1 MATWQLGGLPSM
13 APQNDNAP
21 RSSVPQPVLYQQQ
34 PNVGLMALQG
44 LRGVAEINQQAQISQ
59 QLKEYQARLGSA
71 VANNDRVGVQKLM
84 AQYPQFMADSQSA
97 SCVTNRRST
106 DHAEGHSAGKS
117 SITAIWSSC

>member
-21 RSSVPQPVLYQQQ
+21 RSSVPQPVQYQQQ

-59 QLKEYQARLGSA
+59 QLKEYQARLG
-71 VANNDRVGVQKLM
+71 NR
-84 AQYPQFMADSQSA
+84 ADDEIVLACIA
-97 SCVTNRRST
+97 SSLRFYGFRSSLT
-106 DHAEGHSAGKS
+106 GP
-117 SITAIWSSC
+117 WL